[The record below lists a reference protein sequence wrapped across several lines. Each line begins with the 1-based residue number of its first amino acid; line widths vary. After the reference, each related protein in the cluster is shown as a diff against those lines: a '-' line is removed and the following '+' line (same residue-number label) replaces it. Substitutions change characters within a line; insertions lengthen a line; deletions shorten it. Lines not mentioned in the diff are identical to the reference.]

1 MECIAKSIF
10 STKYGKFTCHYSN
23 KGLCNLTFPSNV
35 KKTVNSNVPSYLND
49 INAAKSNIDAWIK
62 LTNEVLDNYFN
73 KKPSINLPPLDLS
86 SGTDFQK
93 KVWNALLNIPFGK
106 TKTYGEIA
114 ELIGCHNGARAVG
127 AACGA
132 NPIPI
137 IIPCHRVITKNG
149 KLGGFSAGLK
159 WKRMLLDIESQPIF

>member
-1 MECIAKSIF
+1 LECF
-10 STKYGKFTCHYSN
+10 
-23 KGLCNLTFPSNV
+23 V
-35 KKTVNSNVPSYLND
+35 KHT
-49 INAAKSNIDAWIK
+49 
-62 LTNEVLDNYFN
+62 
-73 KKPSINLPPLDLS
+73 
-86 SGTDFQK
+86 
-93 KVWNALLNIPFGK
+93 FGK